1 MPKKNKKLNGYMAFV
16 LDLKAYFLVDLST
29 AMAIA
34 SEYWPKPSMFKTVYN
49 LSVEEHQT
57 NRGDEPW
64 PIDTSRIDD
73 MGPCVLYMRRRITE
87 IQKMRP
93 TLVSKRTSEDSSVSF
108 SFSFDLD

>member
-49 LSVEEHQT
+49 LSVEDHQT

-73 MGPCVLYMRRRITE
+73 WIGAPAVQYIRDRIIPE
-87 IQKMRP
+87 IQ
-93 TLVSKRTSEDSSVSF
+93 KRTSEDSSVSF